1 MLRFKADRKTVLWMA
16 ATTVLFL
23 VQWRLGRVHWGLY
36 VPYVYLSVAVA
47 VIAHNHNHVRLWHS
61 TGLNVLTDL
70 WLTLFYGFPVFAW
83 VPTHNQNHHKYH
95 NTAPDHTHTWR
106 VWEGN
111 HLVALLTYPLISAY
125 YQQQAIGRYLVVVR
139 TANRSRFGICLG
151 QIGGLGTWV
160 AAALV
165 LDWQKALL
173 FVVIP
178 QQVALNTV
186 LVFNYLQHVHADEE
200 DPWNHSRNFT
210 GQLLN
215 FFLFNN
221 GYHTIHHL
229 QPGLHWSATPAAHC
243 QIAHHITPALNE
255 RSFVWYLV
263 RTYFLGVFRGS
274 EALDPQMPA
283 RGFPY
288 RACAL
293 LRGKLP
299 RGQEERGMENYRV
312 FQGKDT
318 RQVDG
323 HTGKAALKDSWYY
336 EPSDYEG
343 DVLYSVAYASREAAY
358 EAAEEEFGA
367 EGVG

>member
-1 MLRFKADRKTVLWMA
+1 
-16 ATTVLFL
+16 
-23 VQWRLGRVHWGLY
+23 
-36 VPYVYLSVAVA
+36 
-47 VIAHNHNHVRLWHS
+47 
-61 TGLNVLTDL
+61 
-70 WLTLFYGFPVFAW
+70 
-83 VPTHNQNHHKYH
+83 
-95 NTAPDHTHTWR
+95 

-221 GYHTIHHL
+221 GYHTI
-229 QPGLHWSATPAAHC
+229 GLDH
-243 QIAHHITPALNE
+243 
-255 RSFVWYLV
+255 
-263 RTYFLGVFRGS
+263 
-274 EALDPQMPA
+274 
-283 RGFPY
+283 
-288 RACAL
+288 
-293 LRGKLP
+293 
-299 RGQEERGMENYRV
+299 
-312 FQGKDT
+312 
-318 RQVDG
+318 
-323 HTGKAALKDSWYY
+323 
-336 EPSDYEG
+336 
-343 DVLYSVAYASREAAY
+343 
-358 EAAEEEFGA
+358 
-367 EGVG
+367 GVGHPLLLLYDVKAPNGQKSNEFNDLNHYPSSTS